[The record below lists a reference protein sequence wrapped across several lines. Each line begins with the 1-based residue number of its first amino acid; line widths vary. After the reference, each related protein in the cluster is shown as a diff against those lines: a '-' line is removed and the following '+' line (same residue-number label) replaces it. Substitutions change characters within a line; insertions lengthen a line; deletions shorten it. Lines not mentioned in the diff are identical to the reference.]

1 MGRLFGTD
9 GVRGLYE
16 KELTLQLAYALGRAG
31 AQVLAENRR
40 HKPVIV
46 LGRDTRF
53 SGPML
58 EEALVKGICSTGAKA
73 LLLGV
78 VPTPAVAYLTRFYRA
93 DAGIVI
99 SASHN
104 PAKDNGIKFFNHEG
118 YKLPDAVEDSIEAR
132 IEEEGLLARPMLEPE
147 QIRVEDIHEQAVT
160 DYVDFAASIPAASF
174 KGLKVFLD
182 CANGAASETAEKTFR
197 KLGAEV
203 SAIFAKP
210 DGYNIND
217 GCGSTHMEA
226 LQRKMREGAYD
237 VGFAFDGDA
246 DRCLAVDA
254 RGNLVDG
261 DQIMALCATRMKQ
274 KGLLKRDTIVV
285 TVMSNLGLHLFAEK
299 AGMHLEVTKVGD
311 RYVLERMLEQ
321 GYNIGGEQSGHVIFL
336 DDNTTGD
343 GLLSSLHVCQTMLE
357 LNQPLEELAGLMQ
370 VLPQVLLNVQATKEQ
385 KERYEQD
392 PAVSAEIAFVE
403 KQLKGAG
410 RVLIRPSGTEPLIR
424 VMLEGEHPEEI
435 EAYAHRIAKAIENV
449 K

>member
-261 DQIMALCATRMKQ
+261 DQIMALCATQMKQ

-311 RYVLERMLEQ
+311 RYVLEEMKNG
-321 GYNIGGEQSGHVIFL
+321 GYNLGGEQSGHL
-336 DDNTTGD
+336 LLTDQSTTGD
-343 GLLSSLHVCQTMLE
+343 GMQSAIHLASLLMRSGEKASQCAKKI
-357 LNQPLEELAGLMQ
+357 NIY
-370 VLPQVLLNVQATKEQ
+370 PQVLRNVPVAPQYKTEYMKNTVVAKEIRKMEAAYQ
-385 KERYEQD
+385 G
-392 PAVSAEIAFVE
+392 
-403 KQLKGAG
+403 KG
-410 RVLIRPSGTEPLIR
+410 RLLIRQAAQSTWCAL
-424 VMLEGEHPEEI
+424 
-435 EAYAHRIAKAIENV
+435 
-449 K
+449 

>member
-40 HKPVIV
+40 HKPVIA

-78 VPTPAVAYLTRFYRA
+78 VPTPAVAYLTRLYKA

-104 PAKDNGIKFFNHEG
+104 PARDNGIKFFNNEG
-118 YKLPDAVEDSIEAR
+118 YKLPDAVEDAIEAR
-132 IEEEGLLARPMLEPE
+132 IAEEEMLARPMAEPE
-147 QIRVEDIHEQAVT
+147 QIRVEELHEQAVE
-160 DYVDFAASIPAASF
+160 DYVAFAASIPAGSF
-174 KGLKVFLD
+174 QGLRVLLD
-182 CANGAASETAEKTFR
+182 CANGAASETAEKTFCR
-197 KLGAEV
+197 LGADV
-203 SAIFAKP
+203 SSIFTSP

-217 GCGSTHMEA
+217 GCGSTHIKA
-226 LQRKMREGAYD
+226 LQEKVREAAAD
-237 VGFAFDGDA
+237 VGFAYDGDA

-254 RGNLVDG
+254 KGNLVDG
-261 DQIMALCATRMKQ
+261 DQIMAICATRMKQ

-285 TVMSNLGLHLFAEK
+285 TVMSNLGLHLFAER
-299 AGMHLEVTKVGD
+299 AGMRLEVTKVGD

-321 GYNIGGEQSGHVIFL
+321 GYSIGGEQSGHVIFL

-343 GLLSSLHVCQTMLE
+343 GLLSSIHVCQTMRE
-357 LNQPLEELAGLMQ
+357 LDRPLEELAGLMQ
-370 VLPQVLLNVQATKEQ
+370 VLPQVLVNVHATAEQ

-392 PAVSAEIAFVE
+392 PAVTAEIARVE
-403 KQLKGAG
+403 AQLKENG

-435 EAYAHRIAKAIENV
+435 EECARRIAKAIENV

>member
-1 MGRLFGTD
+1 
-9 GVRGLYE
+9 
-16 KELTLQLAYALGRAG
+16 
-31 AQVLAENRR
+31 
-40 HKPVIV
+40 
-46 LGRDTRF
+46 
-53 SGPML
+53 
-58 EEALVKGICSTGAKA
+58 
-73 LLLGV
+73 
-78 VPTPAVAYLTRFYRA
+78 
-93 DAGIVI
+93 
-99 SASHN
+99 
-104 PAKDNGIKFFNHEG
+104 
-118 YKLPDAVEDSIEAR
+118 
-132 IEEEGLLARPMLEPE
+132 
-147 QIRVEDIHEQAVT
+147 
-160 DYVDFAASIPAASF
+160 
-174 KGLKVFLD
+174 
-182 CANGAASETAEKTFR
+182 
-197 KLGAEV
+197 
-203 SAIFAKP
+203 
-210 DGYNIND
+210 
-217 GCGSTHMEA
+217 
-226 LQRKMREGAYD
+226 MREGAYD

-261 DQIMALCATRMKQ
+261 DQIMALCATQMKQ

-435 EAYAHRIAKAIENV
+435 EAYAHRIANAIENV

>member
-1 MGRLFGTD
+1 MERSLGPVSGELAVTIRTGKGYRLGD
-9 GVRGLYE
+9 MR
-16 KELTLQLAYALGRAG
+16 
-31 AQVLAENRR
+31 
-40 HKPVIV
+40 
-46 LGRDTRF
+46 
-53 SGPML
+53 
-58 EEALVKGICSTGAKA
+58 
-73 LLLGV
+73 
-78 VPTPAVAYLTRFYRA
+78 
-93 DAGIVI
+93 
-99 SASHN
+99 
-104 PAKDNGIKFFNHEG
+104 
-118 YKLPDAVEDSIEAR
+118 IEAFSIYHDANEPVGLSLIHIYYNEFFGKCAVKCATILKKAR
-132 IEEEGLLARPMLEPE
+132 SVGLGGGDPFGLSEYAKMLFLSEARGFLRALKHVEEDVAVL
-147 QIRVEDIHEQAVT
+147 RVL
-160 DYVDFAASIPAASF
+160 Y
-174 KGLKVFLD
+174 
-182 CANGAASETAEKTFR
+182 R
-197 KLGAEV
+197 KLGELDAFQSV
-203 SAIFAKP
+203 AS
-210 DGYNIND
+210 YRSCLLYTSNIND